1 MVEILLG
8 DNPFIGVSHLSQD
21 KAREESRE
29 SVLENKVKV
38 VEAAVNGG
46 ARGFTFSTHPSNL
59 ELLQYIAKY
68 RRELLDKL
76 DYYIL
81 TPYAQSYVRTANITG
96 TPNLISSI
104 IKRINPSSLTAFITL
119 NINKLLGLFLES
131 EIEPYLKIL
140 PKKRIKSILIHEVIT
155 ELLIAFNLYDTLK
168 ELDKHFTK
176 KDIDFGVESRNIS
189 ALDLFLK
196 NNGHNIKYVMTPFNC
211 IGYQM
216 ARDIASAMN
225 AIDNLSKNSK
235 IIAISIFGAGIL
247 SLDEVIDYLSKHK
260 DKIYAITTASTKADV
275 IYNNCRRFS
284 SLN

>member
-1 MVEILLG
+1 MIEILLG

-38 VEAAVNGG
+38 IEAAINGG
-46 ARGFTFSTHPSNL
+46 ATGFTFSTHPLNL

-81 TPYAQSYVRTANITG
+81 TPYAQSYVRTANIAG

-104 IKRINPSSLTAFITL
+104 IKRINPSSLTAFLTL
-119 NINKLLGLFLES
+119 NVNKLLGLFLES

-196 NNGHNIKYVMTPFNC
+196 NNGLNIKYVMTPFNC

-216 ARDIASAMN
+216 ARDFTSAMN
-225 AIDNLSKNSK
+225 AIDNLSRKSK